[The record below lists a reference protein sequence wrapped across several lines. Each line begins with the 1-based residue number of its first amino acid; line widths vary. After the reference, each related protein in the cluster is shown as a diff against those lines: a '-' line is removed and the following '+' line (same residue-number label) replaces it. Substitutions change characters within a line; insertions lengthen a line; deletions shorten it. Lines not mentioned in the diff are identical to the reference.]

1 MSQNLRSQVL
11 RQGLPQAATPV
22 AQTAIQRGISCN
34 LPELSCFLRSQEARQ
49 LLPQPAIPKPHPAT
63 GVTGL
68 CHAACGSREHASRQA
83 LTPPSTG
90 CTQRVSCN
98 QRYRA
103 CHAACG
109 SGEHAARQALTH
121 PARNPYLSVDAHP
134 TNTKTPRCHAGC
146 GKGEQP
152 SRQRPDAERRP
163 VSCRMLPLIP
173 TATHQ
178 PESHPRQLTG
188 RRSYNPPVPRQSAC
202 C

>member
-11 RQGLPQAATPV
+11 RQGLPQAADPT
-22 AQTAIQRGISCN
+22 AQAATRRTVSCN

-83 LTPPSTG
+83 LT
-90 CTQRVSCN
+90 
-98 QRYRA
+98 
-103 CHAACG
+103 
-109 SGEHAARQALTH
+109 H
-121 PARNPYLSVDAHP
+121 PARNPYLLADAHP
-134 TNTKTPRCHAGC
+134 TTTKTPRRHAGC